1 MLRLRTS
8 LLAALLTTTVVSG
21 CATTQSYEPPRLA
34 DGTPDLQ
41 GVWTNV
47 SLTTLTRRSYF
58 DSLTI
63 SPEQAQQLAARQAAR
78 AEEDLKPTDPDAPP
92 PEKGN
97 NVGGYNNF
105 WTDGGE
111 SLAMIDG
118 QYRTSWIVDPADGQ
132 LPYSEAGRKRF
143 EAEQHEARN
152 NYDGPEIRPMPERC
166 IIGFGS
172 TGGPPMMNVLYNNNY
187 QIVQTPDA
195 VAILVEMNH
204 DARIIRMNEEHRP
217 GSMPQWLGDSVG
229 RWDGDTLVIET
240 RNFNPGESLRLY
252 FDQSFYISPEAVVT
266 ERLTR
271 IADDE
276 LFYEFI
282 VDDPA
287 IYTQPWRGEMIF
299 KSTEGPIYEYACH
312 EGNYALPNILGGAR
326 AEEKNT
332 AAQ

>member
-1 MLRLRTS
+1 MRKLRTTLVS
-8 LLAALLTTTVVSG
+8 TILITVVVGG
-21 CATTQSYEPPRLA
+21 CATTPSYEPPRLA

-41 GVWTNV
+41 GIWTNV
-47 SLTTLTRRSYF
+47 SLTTLTRRPFF

-63 SPEQAQQLAARQAAR
+63 SPEEAEKLAARQAAR

-92 PEKGN
+92 PEAGN

-143 EAEQHEARN
+143 ESEQYEARN

-187 QIVQTPDA
+187 QIVQTPEA
-195 VAILVEMNH
+195 IAILVEMNH
-204 DARIIRMNEEHRP
+204 DARIIRMNEDHLPE
-217 GSMPQWLGDSVG
+217 SMRKWLGDSVG
-229 RWDGDTLVIET
+229 RWDGDTLVVET
-240 RNFNPGESLRLY
+240 KNFDPGESLRLY
-252 FDQSFYISPEAVVT
+252 FDQSFYISPEAVIT
-266 ERLTR
+266 ERFTR

-282 VDDPA
+282 VEDPS
-287 IYTQPWRGEMIF
+287 IYTQRWRGEMVF
-299 KSTEGPIYEYACH
+299 KATNGPIYEYACH

-326 AEEKNT
+326 AAESSPK
-332 AAQ
+332 

>member
-1 MLRLRTS
+1 MLKLRIS
-8 LLAALLTTTVVSG
+8 LAAVILSAVING
-21 CATTQSYEPPRLA
+21 CATAQDYEPPRLA

-47 SLTTLTRRSYF
+47 SLTTLTRRSFF

-78 AEEDLKPTDPDAPP
+78 AAEDLKPTDPNAPP

-143 EAEQHEARN
+143 ESEQADARN

-187 QIVQTPDA
+187 QIIQTPENI
-195 VAILVEMNH
+195 AILVEMNH
-204 DARIIRMNEEHRP
+204 DARVIRMDQEHRP
-217 GSMPQWLGDSVG
+217 ASMPQWLGDSVG

-240 RNFNPGESLRLY
+240 RNFNPDESLRLY
-252 FDQSFYISPEAVVT
+252 FDQSFYISPEARVT

-276 LFYEFI
+276 LFYEFV
-282 VDDPA
+282 VDDPEV
-287 IYTQPWRGEMIF
+287 YTQTWRGEMIF
-299 KSTEGPIYEYACH
+299 KATDGPIYEYACH

-326 AEEKNT
+326 AEEKNG
-332 AAQ
+332 AAE

>member
-1 MLRLRTS
+1 M
-8 LLAALLTTTVVSG
+8 
-21 CATTQSYEPPRLA
+21 A

-41 GVWTNV
+41 GIWTNV
-47 SLTTLTRRSYF
+47 SLTTLTRRPFF

-63 SPEQAQQLAARQAAR
+63 TPEEAQRLAARQAAR
-78 AEEDLKPTDPDAPP
+78 AEEDLKPTDPNAPP

-111 SLAMIDG
+111 TLAMIDG

-143 EAEQHEARN
+143 ESEQNEARN

-187 QIVQTPDA
+187 QIVQTADT

-204 DARIIRMNEEHRP
+204 DARIIRMKDQHRP
-217 GSMPQWLGDSVG
+217 ESMPQWLGDSVG
-229 RWDGDTLVIET
+229 HWDGDTLVIET

-276 LFYEFI
+276 MFYEFI
-282 VDDPA
+282 VDDPE

-299 KSTEGPIYEYACH
+299 KATEGPIYEYACH

-326 AEEKNT
+326 AEEKGSPK
-332 AAQ
+332 